1 MTLQV
6 SSEPG
11 NQYNVSLMNALVL
24 YVGTQA
30 IAYIHSKERTPST
43 GTIAHTAHMD
53 IFQHLVVDL
62 DTEGGFIDF
71 CYHGNLSVCFFRS
84 LFVPQCHCQSAPLS
98 EQPHSLFQL
107 CLAVSVCWN
116 QCWSNPRADH
126 PCIAGETHREQTTPL
141 GVTHHFHWADQES
154 LLQFLDTW
162 VCALCTGNW
171 KVSLAADIQL

>member
-1 MTLQV
+1 M

-62 DTEGGFIDF
+62 DTEGIPVL
-71 CYHGNLSVCFFRS
+71 GNLIFVQT
-84 LFVPQCHCQSAPLS
+84 LF
-98 EQPHSLFQL
+98 
-107 CLAVSVCWN
+107 N
-116 QCWSNPRADH
+116 Q
-126 PCIAGETHREQTTPL
+126 
-141 GVTHHFHWADQES
+141 
-154 LLQFLDTW
+154 
-162 VCALCTGNW
+162 
-171 KVSLAADIQL
+171 